1 MSQTEM
7 SPCLCYR
14 SLMVRVMIGEQCGR
28 LHEDKIWGN
37 RNPEWPR
44 GSMNGVTACFL
55 LSLICQTFP
64 VPQPPRN
71 GRSIGA
77 ARRTLPQGGLAEAAI
92 AGHAPEYVPPII

>member
-1 MSQTEM
+1 
-7 SPCLCYR
+7 
-14 SLMVRVMIGEQCGR
+14 MVRDMIGEQCGR

-55 LSLICQTFP
+55 LSLICETFP

-71 GRSIGA
+71 GRSIGV
-77 ARRTLPQGGLAEAAI
+77 ARRTLPQGGLAEAAYRWSRSRVRT
-92 AGHAPEYVPPII
+92 ADHRDKRHERSFT